1 MFLKENLKETCSL
14 QTFHNMNM
22 AAGLFG
28 TIIWNTIYQY
38 YIRMYGR
45 ASHISEHAHVLLSFS
60 FKYVLQNIKNLHCD
74 NGNVYNMSITT
85 YIAYD

>member
-14 QTFHNMNM
+14 QTFHNMNV

-28 TIIWNTIYQY
+28 TIIWNTIYLN

-45 ASHISEHAHVLLSFS
+45 ASLYLSMHMYYCPLAS
-60 FKYVLQNIKNLHCD
+60 RMYYK
-74 NGNVYNMSITT
+74 T
-85 YIAYD
+85 